1 VRPGNGWLDHPRPRP
16 KLGVGIVVAVFGL
29 AIVGGMIIGVSS
41 IIVSV
46 AACPEL
52 ASMAHRP

>member
-1 VRPGNGWLDHPRPRP
+1 MTPHNGWFDPRPRAL
-16 KLGVGIVVAVFGL
+16 KGVGIVVAVFGL
-29 AIVGGMIIGVSS
+29 AIVAGMVIGVSS

-52 ASMAHRP
+52 ASLAHRP

>member
-1 VRPGNGWLDHPRPRP
+1 MRPGNGWFDPHPRP
-16 KLGVGIVVAVFGL
+16 KWGVGIVVAVFGL
-29 AIVGGMIIGVSS
+29 AIVAGMVIGVSS

-52 ASMAHRP
+52 ASLAHRP